1 MTVFIV
7 WSEKDKPE
15 QVAHTIWSLF
25 PTNTTYFG
33 ASRSPVMVNYRV
45 ANLERMIEQ
54 LRRNGVSIEKLE
66 DSEYGRFTWVTDPE
80 GNRMELWEPK
90 RK

>member
-1 MTVFIV
+1 L
-7 WSEKDKPE
+7 
-15 QVAHTIWSLF
+15 VAV
-25 PTNTTYFG
+25 PYQKNYFG

-45 ANLERMIEQ
+45 VNLDRMIEQ
-54 LRRNGVSIEKLE
+54 LRRNGVLLEKVE